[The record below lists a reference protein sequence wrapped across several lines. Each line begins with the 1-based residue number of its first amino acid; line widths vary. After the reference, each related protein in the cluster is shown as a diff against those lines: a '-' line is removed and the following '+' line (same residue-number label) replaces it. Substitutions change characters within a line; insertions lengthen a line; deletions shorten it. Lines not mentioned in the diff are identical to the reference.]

1 MAEIK
6 QLFQVTALPGI
17 KRDGT
22 ALDGDQ
28 YNDGQWIRFQRGRVK
43 KMGGYQQVT
52 PRLHGP
58 IRASRVWSRASM
70 NAIYTFSYYGVEM
83 VLVDGNGL
91 GSSIVDRTPAGFT
104 TNTNYIWSTDTLYNS
119 GGSTTAILAHAST
132 SLANIDDTT
141 EKLCYY
147 GDANGTAAFTSVG
160 AIGPGGVGV
169 SGGVFCVAPYAF
181 YMSSDGYLQWSDANQ
196 PTVLTSGDA
205 GSGRITGAKLV
216 KGLPLRSGSGPGAL
230 IWSLD
235 SVIRM
240 DYAGGQT
247 LFKFTHLTSQ
257 SSILAQN
264 SVIEYD
270 NVYYWLG
277 IDRFLMCDGSSVKEL
292 PNQMNINWFFD
303 NLNYEQRQKVWA
315 MKIPRFGEIWWF
327 FPYGTATEC
336 TNCVIYNVR
345 EQIWYDNALT
355 RSSGFYSQVFRYP
368 VMSDPT
374 PSPTEIA
381 ITLSGTVG
389 TFSINDEVRGTTS
402 GAVGTIVDKIGTT
415 YYVHM
420 SLNNVFMAN
429 GEGIVDVTSAATGTI
444 ASLTNLYAVHL
455 HEKGHDAVV
464 GDFTDAIDAWAL
476 TADFGLPTGGAKQN
490 DITGLNR
497 WTRLVRVEP
506 DFVMTGDMEVS
517 VTSHEFAQSAE
528 TETAPETFNSTTE
541 KIDLRTQAREIR
553 LKFRSNTVGGHFE
566 MGRVI
571 LHTAPGDVRN

>member
-6 QLFQVTALPGI
+6 QLFQVTSLPGI

-28 YNDGQWIRFQRGRVK
+28 FNDGQWVRFQRGRLK
-43 KMGGYQQVT
+43 KMGGYQRVT
-52 PRLHGP
+52 ERMHGP
-58 IRASRVWSRASM
+58 IRAARVWSRAAM
-70 NAIYTFSYYGVEM
+70 NAIYAFSYFGVEM
-83 VLVDGNGL
+83 VLVDNNGL
-91 GSSIVDRTPAGFT
+91 GSSLIDRSPAGFT

-119 GGSTTAILAHAST
+119 GGTTTAILAHAST

-147 GDANGTAAFTSVG
+147 GDANGSAAFTSVG
-160 AIGPGGVGV
+160 AIGPSGNGV

-181 YMSSDGYLQWSDANQ
+181 FMSSDGYLQWSDANQ
-196 PTVLTSGDA
+196 PTVLTTGDA

-230 IWSLD
+230 LWSLD
-235 SVIRM
+235 SVLRM
-240 DYAGGQT
+240 DYAGGTT
-247 LFKFTHLTSQ
+247 LFKFTHLSAQ

-315 MKIPRFGEIWWF
+315 MKIPRFGEIHWY
-327 FPYGTATEC
+327 FPFGDATEC
-336 TNCVIYNVR
+336 TNCVIFNVR
-345 EQIWYDNALT
+345 EGIWYDNALT
-355 RSSGFYSQVFRYP
+355 RSAGFYSQVFKYP
-368 VMSDPT
+368 VMANPT
-374 PSPTEIA
+374 ESSTEIA
-381 ITLSGTVG
+381 ITLSGVAD
-389 TFSINDEVRGTTS
+389 TFDINDQVIGSTS
-402 GAVGTIVDKIGTT
+402 GASGTIVDKISST

-420 SLNNVFMAN
+420 SQDDVFLEV
-429 GEGIVDVTSAATGTI
+429 GETLTDLTGGATGAVATV
-444 ASLTNLYAVHL
+444 TNLYGLYL
-455 HEKGHDAVV
+455 HEKGTDAVE
-464 GDFTDAIDAWAL
+464 GDFTNAIDSYAL

-497 WTRLVRVEP
+497 WTRLVRIEP
-506 DFVMTGDMEVS
+506 DFILEGDMEVS
-517 VTSHEFAQSAE
+517 VVGREFAQGAE
-528 TETAPETFNSTTE
+528 TETAPEVFDSSTE
-541 KIDLRTQAREIR
+541 RIDLRTQTREIR
-553 LKFRSNTVGGHFE
+553 LKFRSNTTGGHFE
-566 MGRVI
+566 MGRVL
-571 LHTAPGDVRN
+571 LHTEPGDLRS